1 MPMRLGNCRYPA
13 YQFEAIHPF
22 LDGNGRIGRLLIS
35 FLLVYWG
42 VLSFPL
48 LYLSAYFEAHR
59 DDYYRL
65 LLAVSERGAWRNW
78 VLFFL
83 RGVAEQARDASARA
97 RELRE
102 LHATWRRLLQEAHVV
117 GTTEYLVDLLFE
129 QPIVSPR
136 QAQERLNVS
145 HQTAMAALRRLE
157 SLGIL
162 REATGQARNRLYVA
176 EDILHIIE

>member
-1 MPMRLGNCRYPA
+1 M
-13 YQFEAIHPF
+13 
-22 LDGNGRIGRLLIS
+22 
-35 FLLVYWG
+35 
-42 VLSFPL
+42 
-48 LYLSAYFEAHR
+48 
-59 DDYYRL
+59 
-65 LLAVSERGAWRNW
+65 
-78 VLFFL
+78 
-83 RGVAEQARDASARA
+83 AEQARDASARA